1 MSLEKKQK
9 IAEGLPNELSCIIGH
24 FFGMSGS
31 QSVKGYLQTYR
42 DAQRL
47 TLAARDEFMTGA
59 IGSNVRWA
67 KAYAKECKARNQLKL
82 VL

>member
-1 MSLEKKQK
+1 MSLQKKQK
-9 IAEGLPNELSCIIGH
+9 IEIPNEVSFIIGY

-31 QSVKGYLQTYR
+31 SVKGYLQTYR

-59 IGSNVRWA
+59 VGSNVRWA
-67 KAYAKECKARNQLKL
+67 KAYAKECKARKQLKL